1 MISFRLSSVQSR
13 VAVTAQR
20 LKTHRVFQEAQIRAA
35 NASQSMG
42 SAPHFAEE
50 TLPAFAR
57 GGCTTL
63 STYQAFVLEIHQEH
77 FNVPVVMFN

>member
-1 MISFRLSSVQSR
+1 
-13 VAVTAQR
+13 
-20 LKTHRVFQEAQIRAA
+20 
-35 NASQSMG
+35 MG
-42 SAPHFAEE
+42 IAPHFAEE

-77 FNVPVVMFN
+77 FNVPVEMFN